1 MAKASSMNRS
11 RNQVATSY
19 APGSF
24 FTFEGGVGACIATPI
39 TGDSA
44 GLGDSTMRR
53 ILERLEQFAGA
64 WFERA
69 KTARDGNE
77 EHARKF
83 PILPQLCVDDG
94 LLDEEGAAVRLP
106 GREMIYFS
114 KPSNMGYS
122 PAPLT
127 FTCRYCNLF
136 REFASLKEMAKALP
150 GMQTA
155 VCGSPKAPAAKCSWE
170 QLDVI
175 FVHWSG
181 GWAQA
186 SPSMWNFRD
195 GATRLDRASCG
206 ACGHREFKL
215 NRSSPKIGDWYFYCA
230 KPACGVQK
238 GDRWMQRDKTTL
250 EILRTTVGTGRLS
263 GPTEVNMEAT
273 PYRANNAYHVQSDL
287 FIDFQKN
294 DSELTR
300 VLAKDAEDELRVF
313 IATEYGFETAPITD
327 ADVEQ
332 ACLDK
337 PGLEEQ
343 LGHFKSANTTIN
355 QLQGLLANAT
365 EAIRASLSPALETA
379 RNLKQ
384 QIIRELREKQILT
397 PVASL
402 PNEVDA
408 ALTMRRQLFDS
419 RYDPFQLAIEHKLLS
434 QARLNIA
441 GEYVSFKKL
450 DRDLSPEAEEEKEK
464 LEQAAQERFAALGI
478 ADMGLIRKF
487 DLCRFSFGY
496 SRVSSQPVL
505 PDKRF
510 MNMPVRLR
518 LFDRVEDDDRRK
530 YPIYVVQ
537 QANQA
542 IYVKLDAERVM
553 GWLASL
559 DCADPIALAV
569 GQRPGAGILSHTQ
582 PMKRFLDG
590 LPEVPTSYFYLYTLL
605 HSYAHHFIKQ
615 VSSYSGLDVGSIGE
629 YLFPA
634 DLAFVIYRN
643 GTTMDLGNL
652 SAMWRNSGTALLD
665 ALLDPRSLQCGT
677 GSLCTSRGSA
687 CPDCQM
693 IPEVVCLATN
703 RLLSRSVLR
712 SIGGRP
718 HFDKRTGGINGYL
731 DWIARAS
738 AQK

>member
-1 MAKASSMNRS
+1 VAKASSMNRS
-11 RNQVATSY
+11 RNQVASSY

-39 TGDSA
+39 TCDPA
-44 GLGDSTMRR
+44 ELGESTIRR
-53 ILERLEQFAGA
+53 VLERLEQFAGA

-69 KTARDGNE
+69 IAARANNE
-77 EHARKF
+77 EQTKKYPVH
-83 PILPQLCVDDG
+83 PLLCVDIG
-94 LLDEEGAAVRLP
+94 LLDDDEKGVRIP

-114 KPSNMGYS
+114 KPSNMGYT

-127 FTCRYCNLF
+127 FTCRYCGLF
-136 REFASLKEMAKALP
+136 REFSGLREMEKILP
-150 GMQTA
+150 SMHADT
-155 VCGSPKAPAAKCSWE
+155 CGSPKAPASKCSWE

-186 SPSMWNFRD
+186 SPSMWNFRN
-195 GATRLDRASCG
+195 GSAQLDRASC
-206 ACGHREFKL
+206 ANCGNREFKL
-215 NRSSPKIGDWYFYCA
+215 DRSSPKIGDWYFYCA
-230 KPACGVQK
+230 KSGCGHKVR
-238 GDRWMQRDKTTL
+238 DTWLQRDKATL
-250 EILRTTVGTGRLS
+250 EVFRTTVGTGRLS
-263 GPTEVNMEAT
+263 APTEVNMEAT
-273 PYRANNAYHVQSDL
+273 PYRANNAYHIQSDF

-300 VLAKDAEDELRVF
+300 ILAKDAEDELRAF
-313 IATEYGFETAPITD
+313 IASEYGFETAPITD
-327 ADVEQ
+327 ADVEK
-332 ACLDK
+332 ACAGKQDLA
-337 PGLEEQ
+337 EQ
-343 LGHFKSANTTIN
+343 LAGYRSAHATIV
-355 QLQGLLANAT
+355 GLDAILAT
-365 EAIRASLSPALETA
+365 ASDAMKTSLEPARKTA
-379 RNLKQ
+379 VTLKA
-384 QIIRELREKQILT
+384 QIIRELREKQILSPT
-397 PVASL
+397 ASL
-402 PNEVDA
+402 PAEVDA
-408 ALTMRRQLFDS
+408 ALTMRRQLFDG
-419 RYDPFQLAIEHKLLS
+419 RYDPFQLSIEHKLLS
-434 QARLNIA
+434 RARLNIP
-441 GEYVSFKKL
+441 GEYVSFRNL
-450 DRDLSPEAEEEKEK
+450 DKDLSPETEEEKLK
-464 LEQAAQERFAALGI
+464 LEGAARSRLTTLGVE
-478 ADMGLIRKF
+478 DMGLIRKF

-496 SRVSSQPVL
+496 SRYSSQPVL
-505 PDKRF
+505 PDKRG

-518 LFDRVEDDDRRK
+518 LFDRVEYDESRK

-542 IYVKLDAERVM
+542 LYVKLDPGRVM

-559 DCADPIALAV
+559 DCEDPIVLE
-569 GQRPGAGILSHTQ
+569 QDQKPGAGILAHTLQ
-582 PMKRFLDG
+582 MRRFLDG
-590 LPEVPTSYFYLYTLL
+590 LPEVPTSYLYLYTLL

-615 VSSYSGLDVGSIGE
+615 VSSYSGLDIGSIGE

-652 SAMWRNSGTALLD
+652 SAMWRNSGTSLLD

-693 IPEVVCLATN
+693 IPEVTCLASN

-718 HFDKRTGGINGYL
+718 HFDKRQGGITGYL
-731 DWIARAS
+731 DWIAGLS
-738 AQK
+738 K

>member
-1 MAKASSMNRS
+1 MAKASPMNRS
-11 RNQVATSY
+11 RNQLATSY

-24 FTFEGGVGACIATPI
+24 FTFEGGVGACIATPVP
-39 TGDSA
+39 GDA
-44 GLGDSTMRR
+44 AHLADSTTRR
-53 ILERLEQFAGA
+53 ILERLEQFSSA
-64 WFERA
+64 WFDRA
-69 KTARDGNE
+69 RNARANNVE
-77 EHARKF
+77 QAKKF
-83 PILPQLCVDDG
+83 PVLPQLCVDVG
-94 LLDEEGAAVRLP
+94 LLDEDGTAVRLP
-106 GREMIYFS
+106 GRESIYFS
-114 KPSNMGYS
+114 KPSHMGYT

-127 FTCRYCNLF
+127 FTCRYCSVF
-136 REFASLKEMAKALP
+136 REFSSLKEMEQALP
-150 GMQTA
+150 SLQA
-155 VCGSPKAPAAKCSWE
+155 AKCGSHRAPAGRCSWE

-181 GWAQA
+181 GWAPA

-195 GATRLDRASCG
+195 GSARPDRASCA

-230 KPACGVQK
+230 KLGCGTQK
-238 GDRWMQRDKTTL
+238 GDRWMQRDKETL
-250 EILRTTVGTGRLS
+250 EILRETVGTGRLS

-273 PYRANNAYHVQSDL
+273 PYRANNAYHVQADL

-294 DSELTR
+294 ESELTR
-300 VLAKDAEDELRVF
+300 ILAKDAEDDLRAFV
-313 IATEYGFETAPITD
+313 ASEYGFETAPITD

-332 ACLDK
+332 ACVNK

-343 LGHFKSANTTIN
+343 LANFRS
-355 QLQGLLANAT
+355 ANAT
-365 EAIRASLSPALETA
+365 IANLENVLASANDALKASLAPALETA
-379 RNLKQ
+379 RNLKRQ
-384 QIIRELREKQILT
+384 VIRELREKQILT
-397 PVASL
+397 PTASL
-402 PNEVDA
+402 PSEVDVA
-408 ALTMRRQLFDS
+408 IAMRRQLFDG

-434 QARLNIA
+434 QARLNIS
-441 GEYVSFKKL
+441 GEYVSFKSL
-450 DRDLSPEAEEEKEK
+450 DKDLSPETDEEKKK
-464 LEQAAQERFAALGI
+464 LESAAVERLSALGI
-478 ADMGLIRKF
+478 EDMGLIRKF

-505 PDKRF
+505 PDKRG
-510 MNMPVRLR
+510 MGMPVRLR

-542 IYVKLDAERVM
+542 IYVKLDEARVM
-553 GWLASL
+553 AWLASL
-559 DCADPIALAV
+559 DCDDRIVLSA
-569 GQRPGAGILSHTQ
+569 GQKAGAGVLAHTK
-582 PMKRFLDG
+582 PMGRFLDV
-590 LPEVPTSYFYLYTLL
+590 LPERPTSYFYLYTLL

-615 VSSYSGLDVGSIGE
+615 VSAYSGLDVGSIGE

-634 DLAFVIYRN
+634 DLSFVIFRN

-693 IPEVVCLATN
+693 IPEVACLTNN

-718 HFDKRTGGINGYL
+718 HFDKRKGGITGYL
-731 DWIARAS
+731 ESS
-738 AQK
+738 AQASK